1 MKAFMRGAAVC
12 LSLGWASSTAAI
24 DLDGTLFDKAG
35 KQYGIDPKLVYAVAL
50 AESASGRGN
59 GAISPWPWT
68 LRSKDAPVYA
78 LNRADAEA
86 ALEQLQLRYGKR
98 LDVGLM
104 QINLYW
110 HGQRVD
116 SPALLL
122 DPETNVMNG
131 TAILAEVMRSA
142 PHDPELGIGRYHHW
156 KNEEL
161 ARNYGS
167 RVLAIYKNLKDL
179 EGRGHVRY

>member
-1 MKAFMRGAAVC
+1 MNAFMRGTMVC
-12 LSLGWASSTAAI
+12 LSLGWAASTAAI

-35 KQYGIDPKLVYAVAL
+35 KQYGVDPKLVYAVAL

-59 GAISPWPWT
+59 GTISPWPWT
-68 LRSKDAPVYA
+68 LRSPDASLYA
-78 LNRADAEA
+78 PTRAEA
-86 ALEQLQLRYGKR
+86 EVALDRLQQRFGAR

-110 HGQRVD
+110 HGHRVD
-116 SPALLL
+116 SPASLL

-142 PHDPELGIGRYHHW
+142 PHDPVLGIGRYHHW

-167 RVLAIYKNLKDL
+167 RVLAIYKNLQDL
-179 EGRGHVRY
+179 